1 MAVQGRQLAGNPHRF
16 SSSIA
21 KAESAGGKQFAM
33 MAAQGLD
40 LLWIVCFVLATFCH
54 CFATSRSSRGMFSTI
69 IE

>member
-1 MAVQGRQLAGNPHRF
+1 MSAQGRQLARNPHHF

-21 KAESAGGKQFAM
+21 KAESAEGKRFAM

-40 LLWIVCFVLATFCH
+40 LLWFVCFVLASFCH
-54 CFATSRSSRGMFSTI
+54 CFATSRSSRGMFPTI